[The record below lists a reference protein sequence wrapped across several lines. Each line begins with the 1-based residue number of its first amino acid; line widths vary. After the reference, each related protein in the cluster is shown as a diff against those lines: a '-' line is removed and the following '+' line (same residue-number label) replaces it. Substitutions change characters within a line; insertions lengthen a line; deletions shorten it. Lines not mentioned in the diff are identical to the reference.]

1 MPHDHT
7 ISTPDDPMNDPG
19 PIPESVVLVRDRSRL
34 HLVWRGGKASEI
46 DAGRLRS
53 ACRCAGCTRA
63 RIDGVF
69 PGSFDGLS
77 IKTIGVIGDYAINI
91 VFADG
96 HARGIFP
103 WEFLRSLAL
112 QDDLAVRERS
122 NERLQDAPHDGPS
135 A

>member
-1 MPHDHT
+1 MSHDRT
-7 ISTPDDPMNDPG
+7 LSTPDPMNDPSSV
-19 PIPESVVLVRDRSRL
+19 PESVILVRDRSRL
-34 HLVWRGGKASEI
+34 RLVWPNGEKSEI
-46 DAGRLRS
+46 DAGRLRR

-63 RIDGVF
+63 RIDGAF

-77 IKTIGVIGDYAINI
+77 IKAIGVIGDYAINI

-96 HARGIFP
+96 HARGIYP

-112 QDDLAVRERS
+112 QDDLAISERS
-122 NERLQDAPHDGPS
+122 NDPLQDALHDGPS

>member
-1 MPHDHT
+1 MSHDRT
-7 ISTPDDPMNDPG
+7 LSTPDPMNDPSSV
-19 PIPESVVLVRDRSRL
+19 PESVILVRDRSRL
-34 HLVWRGGKASEI
+34 RLVWPNGEKSEI
-46 DAGRLRS
+46 DAGRLRR

-63 RIDGVF
+63 RIDGAF

-77 IKTIGVIGDYAINI
+77 IKAIGVIGDYAINI

-96 HARGIFP
+96 HARGIYP

-112 QDDLAVRERS
+112 QDDLAIPERS
-122 NERLQDAPHDGPS
+122 NDPLQDALHDGPS

>member
-1 MPHDHT
+1 MPHDRT
-7 ISTPDDPMNDPG
+7 ISTTDPVNDPSS
-19 PIPESVVLVRDRSRL
+19 IPESVVLLRDRSRL
-34 HLVWRGGKASEI
+34 RLVWPNGDKSEI
-46 DAGRLRS
+46 DAGRLRR

-63 RIDGVF
+63 RIDGAF

-96 HARGIFP
+96 HARGIYP

-112 QDDLAVRERS
+112 QDDLAISERS
-122 NERLQDAPHDGPS
+122 NDPLQDALHDGPS

>member
-1 MPHDHT
+1 MPHDRT
-7 ISTPDDPMNDPG
+7 ISTPDPVNDPSS
-19 PIPESVVLVRDRSRL
+19 IPESVVLVRDRSRL
-34 HLVWRGGKASEI
+34 RLIWPNGDKSEI
-46 DAGRLRS
+46 DAGRLRR

-63 RIDGVF
+63 RIDGAF
-69 PGSFDGLS
+69 LGSFDDLS

-96 HARGIFP
+96 HARGIYP

-112 QDDLAVRERS
+112 QDDLAIRERS
-122 NERLQDAPHDGPS
+122 NERLQDALHDGPS

>member
-1 MPHDHT
+1 MPHDRT
-7 ISTPDDPMNDPG
+7 ISTPDPVNEPSS
-19 PIPESVVLVRDRSRL
+19 IPESVVLVRDRSRL
-34 HLVWRGGKASEI
+34 RLVWPNGDKSEI
-46 DAGRLRS
+46 EAGRLRR

-63 RIDGVF
+63 RIDGAF
-69 PGSFDGLS
+69 PDSFDGLS

-112 QDDLAVRERS
+112 QDDLAIPERS
-122 NERLQDAPHDGPS
+122 NETLQDALHDGPS

>member
-1 MPHDHT
+1 MPHDRT
-7 ISTPDDPMNDPG
+7 ISTPDPVNDPRS
-19 PIPESVVLVRDRSRL
+19 IPESVVLVRDRSRL
-34 HLVWRGGKASEI
+34 RLLWPNGDKSDI
-46 DAGRLRS
+46 DAGCLRR

-63 RIDGVF
+63 RIDGAF

-112 QDDLAVRERS
+112 QDDLAISERS
-122 NERLQDAPHDGPS
+122 NDPLQDALHDGPS

>member
-1 MPHDHT
+1 LLWPNGDK
-7 ISTPDDPMNDPG
+7 SD
-19 PIPESVVLVRDRSRL
+19 
-34 HLVWRGGKASEI
+34 I
-46 DAGRLRS
+46 DAGRLRR

-63 RIDGVF
+63 RIDGAF

-112 QDDLAVRERS
+112 QNDLAVRERS
-122 NERLQDAPHDGPS
+122 NERLQDALHDGPS

>member
-1 MPHDHT
+1 MPHDRT
-7 ISTPDDPMNDPG
+7 ISTPDPMNHPSS
-19 PIPESVVLVRDRSRL
+19 IPESVVLVRDRSRL
-34 HLVWRGGKASEI
+34 RLVWPNGDKSEI
-46 DAGRLRS
+46 EAGRLRR

-63 RIDGVF
+63 RIDGAF

-112 QDDLAVRERS
+112 QDDLAIPERS
-122 NERLQDAPHDGPS
+122 NETLQGALHDGPS

>member
-1 MPHDHT
+1 MPHDRT
-7 ISTPDDPMNDPG
+7 ISTPDPMNDPSS
-19 PIPESVVLVRDRSRL
+19 IPESVVLVRDRSRL
-34 HLVWRGGKASEI
+34 RLLWPNGDKSEI
-46 DAGRLRS
+46 EAGRLRR

-63 RIDGVF
+63 RIDGAF

-112 QDDLAVRERS
+112 QDDLAISERS
-122 NERLQDAPHDGPS
+122 NDPLQDALHDGPS

>member
-1 MPHDHT
+1 MPHDRT
-7 ISTPDDPMNDPG
+7 ISTTDPVNDPSS
-19 PIPESVVLVRDRSRL
+19 IPESVVLLRDRSRL
-34 HLVWRGGKASEI
+34 RLVWPNGEKSEI
-46 DAGRLRS
+46 DAGRLRR

-63 RIDGVF
+63 RIDGAF

-77 IKTIGVIGDYAINI
+77 IKAIGVIGDYAINI

-96 HARGIFP
+96 HARGIYP

-112 QDDLAVRERS
+112 QDDLAISERS
-122 NERLQDAPHDGPS
+122 DDPLQDALHDGPS